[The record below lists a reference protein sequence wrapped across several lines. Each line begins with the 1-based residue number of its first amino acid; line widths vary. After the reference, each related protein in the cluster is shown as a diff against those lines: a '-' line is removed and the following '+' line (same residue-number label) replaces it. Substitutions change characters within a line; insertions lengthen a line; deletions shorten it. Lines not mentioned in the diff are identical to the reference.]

1 MVRNQNHS
9 PPGVCSQIPGKQ
21 KDITMETCSL
31 CQEQAKKT
39 HRGKP
44 HHALIKVSEARIFTG
59 TKPRGYEEQDYKCL
73 DCESKFTQSTGKNDL
88 AWTLWQG

>member
-1 MVRNQNHS
+1 
-9 PPGVCSQIPGKQ
+9 
-21 KDITMETCSL
+21 METCSL

-44 HHALIKVSEARIFTG
+44 HHGLIKVNEARIFTG
-59 TKPRGYEEQDYKCL
+59 ASPRGYEEQDYNCL
-73 DCESKFTQSTGKNDL
+73 DCDAKFTQSTGKNDL

>member
-1 MVRNQNHS
+1 MAINQHHS
-9 PPGVCSQIPGKQ
+9 PPDVYSHTPRKP
-21 KDITMETCSL
+21 KELTMETCSL

-44 HHALIKVSEARIFTG
+44 HHALIKVSETRIFTG
-59 TKPRGYEEQDYKCL
+59 AKPRGYEEQDYKCL

>member
-1 MVRNQNHS
+1 
-9 PPGVCSQIPGKQ
+9 
-21 KDITMETCSL
+21 METCSL

-44 HHALIKVSEARIFTG
+44 HDNLIKVDESRIFTG
-59 TKPRGYEEQDYKCL
+59 NRSQGYEEQDYKCL
-73 DCESKFTQSTGKNDL
+73 GCNSKFTQSSGKNDL